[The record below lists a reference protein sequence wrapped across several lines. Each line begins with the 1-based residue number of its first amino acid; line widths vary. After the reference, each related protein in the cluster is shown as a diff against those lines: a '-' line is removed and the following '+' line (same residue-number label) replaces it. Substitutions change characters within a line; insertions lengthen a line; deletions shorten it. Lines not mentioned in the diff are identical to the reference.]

1 MNLTL
6 LRDAR
11 DDFTYAVRL
20 FARQPT
26 ILLMTIVGLALG
38 LGIAT
43 AAFSIMN
50 AAVLSREGVVDS
62 DRAPG
67 ILRTD
72 RSVSTTWK
80 YAEFLHLREGSTR
93 MQVEAVLRCPSGKP
107 RCPRG
112 HSGSSASSNAGHEY
126 GRPRSSPSGSAS
138 TRWLAEWC
146 ARHHQT
152 HYRRPR

>member
-67 ILRTD
+67 IQRTTD

-93 MQVEAVLRCPSGKP
+93 MQV
-107 RCPRG
+107 
-112 HSGSSASSNAGHEY
+112 
-126 GRPRSSPSGSAS
+126 
-138 TRWLAEWC
+138 
-146 ARHHQT
+146 
-152 HYRRPR
+152 